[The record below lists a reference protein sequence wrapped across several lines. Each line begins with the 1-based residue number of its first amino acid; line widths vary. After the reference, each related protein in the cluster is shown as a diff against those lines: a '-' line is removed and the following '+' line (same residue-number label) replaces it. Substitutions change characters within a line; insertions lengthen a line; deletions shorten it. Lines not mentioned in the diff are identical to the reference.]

1 MLGVIALCVA
11 FGLLALLLSLSRWL
25 AHRPWAAAGN
35 LVVAMVLLLVAQRLW
50 PPVLHL
56 QTYES
61 MRPKAL
67 IAQVHCERTGPS
79 EYRVTLTRLP
89 AGHMQVFEMSGDEWR
104 LDIRTLVWTGRA
116 AKLGLPDSFRLDR
129 LSGRYLHTELPH
141 EDPSQAT
148 PSATPAAGSAVAAE
162 PVPALLVPDS
172 YALSDEE
179 VAGEDIWAQART
191 DSGWNGHVDA
201 RHAYGPWRPLAD
213 GARYEVSMTRVPG
226 KAGIVLDA
234 RPANE
239 AAAKAMRY
247 TRSDNV
253 RTKG

>member
-35 LVVAMVLLLVAQRLW
+35 IAVAVLLLLVAHRLW

-56 QTYES
+56 QTYEP
-61 MRPKAL
+61 MRSKGL

-79 EYRVTLTRLP
+79 AYRVTLTRLP

-104 LDIRTLVWTGRA
+104 LDVRTLVWTGLA
-116 AKLGLPDSFRLDR
+116 AELGLPDSFRLDR
-129 LSGRYLHTELPH
+129 LSGRYLHTELA
-141 EDPSQAT
+141 DAST
-148 PSATPAAGSAVAAE
+148 PGSAAAAAAD
-162 PVPALLVPDS
+162 PAPPARLVPAS
-172 YALSDEE
+172 FALSDEE
-179 VAGEDIWAQART
+179 EAGEDIWAQART
-191 DSGWNGHVDA
+191 DSGWKRHVDA
-201 RHAYGPWRPLAD
+201 RHAYGPWRPLAG
-213 GARYEVSMTRVPG
+213 GARYDVSMTRAPG
-226 KAGIVLDA
+226 EAEAVLDA

-247 TRSDNV
+247 TGSDKT

>member
-11 FGLLALLLSLSRWL
+11 FGLLALLVSLSRWL

-35 LVVAMVLLLVAQRLW
+35 LAVATVLLLAAQQLW

-56 QTYES
+56 RTYETL
-61 MRPKAL
+61 RPKAL

-79 EYRVTLTRLP
+79 AYRVTLTRLP
-89 AGHMQVFEMSGDEWR
+89 AGRMQVFEMAGDEWR
-104 LDIRTLVWTGRA
+104 LDVRTLVWTGRA
-116 AKLGLPDSFRLDR
+116 ARLGLHDRFRLDR
-129 LSGRYLHTELPH
+129 LSARYLRTELTP
-141 EDPSQAT
+141 EVPSKT
-148 PSATPAAGSAVAAE
+148 SPAARNSVAVAA
-162 PVPALLVPDS
+162 PPPAPLVPAS
-172 YALSDEE
+172 YALSDEDE
-179 VAGEDIWAQART
+179 AGEDIWAQART
-191 DSGWNGHVDA
+191 ASGWQAHVDA

-213 GARYEVSMTRVPG
+213 GARYDVFMTRVPG
-226 KAGIVLDA
+226 KPGIELEA

-247 TRSDNV
+247 TENGND

>member
-1 MLGVIALCVA
+1 MLGVIALCVS

-35 LVVAMVLLLVAQRLW
+35 LAVAIVLLFVAQRLW

-79 EYRVTLTRLP
+79 AYRVTLTRLP

-104 LDIRTLVWTGRA
+104 LDVRTLVWTGRA

-129 LSGRYLHTELPH
+129 LSGRYLHTELAP
-141 EDPSQAT
+141 EAAPAAT
-148 PSATPAAGSAVAAE
+148 PVARPDVSPKSA
-162 PVPALLVPDS
+162 PALLVPAS
-172 YALSDEE
+172 FALSDEDE
-179 VAGEDIWAQART
+179 AGEDIWAQART
-191 DSGWNGHVDA
+191 DSGWKAHVDA

-213 GARYEVSMTRVPG
+213 GARYDVAMTRVPG
-226 KAGIVLDA
+226 KSEVVLDA

>member
-35 LVVAMVLLLVAQRLW
+35 LAVAVLLLLVAHRLW

-56 QTYES
+56 QTYETL
-61 MRPKAL
+61 RPRAQ
-67 IAQVHCERTGPS
+67 IAQVHCDRTGPS
-79 EYRVTLTRLP
+79 AYRVTLTRLP

-104 LDIRTLVWTGRA
+104 LDVRTLVWTGPA
-116 AKLGLPDSFRLDR
+116 AQLGLPDSFRLDR
-129 LSGRYLHTELPH
+129 LSGRYLHTELAREVAP
-141 EDPSQAT
+141 T
-148 PSATPAAGSAVAAE
+148 TTLAAGTAVATE
-162 PVPALLVPDS
+162 RVPALLVPAS

-191 DSGWNGHVDA
+191 DSGWKGHIDA

-213 GARYEVSMTRVPG
+213 GARYDVSMARAPG
-226 KAGIVLDA
+226 QAGIVLDA

-247 TRSDNV
+247 TRGDNV

>member
-25 AHRPWAAAGN
+25 AHRPWAATGN
-35 LVVAMVLLLVAQRLW
+35 LAVAVLLLLAAHVLW

-56 QTYES
+56 RTYES

-79 EYRVTLTRLP
+79 AYRVTLTRLP
-89 AGHMQVFEMSGDEWR
+89 AGQMQVFEMSGDEWR
-104 LDIRTLVWTGRA
+104 LDVRTLVWTGRA
-116 AKLGLPDSFRLDR
+116 ARLGLPDSFRLDR
-129 LSGRYLHTELPH
+129 LSGRYVRTELAA
-141 EDPSQAT
+141 ETT
-148 PSATPAAGSAVAAE
+148 PTPAAAPAAE
-162 PVPALLVPDS
+162 PARTLLVPAS

-179 VAGEDIWAQART
+179 EAGEDIWAQART
-191 DSGWNGHVDA
+191 DSGWKDHVDA

-213 GARYEVSMTRVPG
+213 GARYDVAMTRAPG
-226 KAGIVLDA
+226 QTEAVLEA

-247 TRSDNV
+247 TGGDNI